1 MAIDSETE
9 VLALKMLDKFR
20 CCFFESELKR
30 EAEAIFLKHNGALC
44 KTLEKKNECGS
55 LDEGELTI
63 IS

>member
-30 EAEAIFLKHNGALC
+30 EAEAIFLKHNGRWFQDHASRKPFECL
-44 KTLEKKNECGS
+44 TLIG
-55 LDEGELTI
+55 
-63 IS
+63 